1 MLKKG
6 LSDLFGKVYISDGN
20 IKHTTKSNNILNQ
33 GLVYLETS
41 KFWVKFDG
49 RCLKT
54 DCADINCK
62 EK

>member
-41 KFWVKFDG
+41 KF
-49 RCLKT
+49 
-54 DCADINCK
+54 
-62 EK
+62 